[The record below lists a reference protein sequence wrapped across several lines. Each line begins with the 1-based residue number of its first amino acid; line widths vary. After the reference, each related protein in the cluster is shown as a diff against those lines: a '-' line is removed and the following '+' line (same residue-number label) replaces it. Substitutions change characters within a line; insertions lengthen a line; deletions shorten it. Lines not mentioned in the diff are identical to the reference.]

1 MKKIILCI
9 LLNLT
14 TFVFADNFI
23 NKTLDE
29 QDDLIKN
36 VETQVSKMTDII
48 DFLKIDNLNEKNKI
62 VELEKINKDM
72 SVKLNEMF
80 ENNENLKLAL
90 NSNKEDTSEVISVMG
105 DMFEDIKKLSK
116 QKSRA
121 NKFVQIAIPS
131 TTIPLALV
139 GLYLYACTD
148 YKELGKVCCV
158 CGTSLFVGG
167 ELVWNGGKFIFKL
180 W

>member
-1 MKKIILCI
+1 MKKILLFI
-9 LLNLT
+9 LLSLTNL
-14 TFVFADNFI
+14 VFADEFV

-36 VETQVSKMTDII
+36 IEIQVSKMTNII
-48 DFLKIDNLNEKNKI
+48 NFLKIDNLNEKNKV

-72 SVKLNEMF
+72 SVKLSEMF
-80 ENNENLKLAL
+80 ENNENLKLVL

-105 DMFEDIKKLSK
+105 DMFEDIEKLNK
-116 QKSRA
+116 QKART

-131 TTIPLALV
+131 TTIPLMV
-139 GLYLYACTD
+139 TSLYLYACTD
-148 YKELGKVCCV
+148 YKELGKVCGV
-158 CGTSLFVGG
+158 CGATLFVGG
-167 ELVWNGGKFIFKL
+167 ELIWNGGKFIFRL

>member
-36 VETQVSKMTDII
+36 VEIQVTKMNSII
-48 DFLKIDNLNEKNKI
+48 NLLKIDNTNMTNK
-62 VELEKINKDM
+62 VSDLEKINGNM
-72 SVKLNEMF
+72 ANRLNEMY

-105 DMFEDIKKLSK
+105 NMFEDIEKLSK

-121 NKFVQIAIPS
+121 NKFVQITIPS

-148 YKELGKVCCV
+148 YKELGKVCSV

>member
-1 MKKIILCI
+1 MKKILLFI
-9 LLNLT
+9 LLSLANL
-14 TFVFADNFI
+14 VFADEFV

-36 VETQVSKMTDII
+36 IEIQVSKMTNII
-48 DFLKIDNLNEKNKI
+48 NFLKIDNLNKKNKV

-72 SVKLNEMF
+72 PVKLSEMF
-80 ENNENLKLAL
+80 ENNENLKLVL

-105 DMFEDIKKLSK
+105 DMFEDIEKLNK
-116 QKSRA
+116 QKTRT

-131 TTIPLALV
+131 TTIPLMV
-139 GLYLYACTD
+139 TGLYLYSCTD
-148 YKELGKVCCV
+148 NKELGKVCGV
-158 CGTSLFVGG
+158 CGATLFVSG
-167 ELVWNGGKFIFKL
+167 ELIWNGGKFIFKL